1 MSEVG
6 MTITNLSEE
15 NKDLRVLLWR
25 MIENHGAKVKG
36 GKIDDEVFDKI
47 LSSDIYLDDD
57 LKIQFSNI

>member
-25 MIENHGAKVKG
+25 MIESHGSKVKG
-36 GKIDDEVFDKI
+36 GKINDEVFDKI